1 LHGVG
6 RTAWDLIDV
15 AARRGY
21 DTRIGLEDA
30 LTLPDGSA
38 AKGNE
43 ELVAEAVKR
52 VGRVVASN
60 RGA

>member
-1 LHGVG
+1 
-6 RTAWDLIDV
+6 V

-60 RGA
+60 PGA